1 MIFMSRFIYLIIFF
15 ILISTSV
22 VLSTGIGKLD
32 SMGIFGSQLHVVDFK
47 PYGFRIGY
55 PDEWKKVDGGSA
67 LFVCKM
73 NCKESQVFC
82 PNIVLNVV
90 AKKEGALLSNYAD
103 FFLGKVQAE
112 FKDMQLVSS
121 KSSIINGYA
130 CTTIDYKMSTNGTHL
145 GATTGVI
152 DLGDFIL
159 FVNCM
164 GDNEPAGNYARYR
177 GTFEQVIKSVT
188 KL

>member
-1 MIFMSRFIYLIIFF
+1 MSI
-15 ILISTSV
+15 
-22 VLSTGIGKLD
+22 VLVKLD
-32 SMGIFGSQLHVVDFK
+32 SMSILGSRLHVVDFK

-55 PDEWKKVDGGSA
+55 PDEWKRVDECSA

-73 NCKESQVFC
+73 NCKENKVFC

-90 AKKEGALLSNYAD
+90 AKKEGALLSNYTD
-103 FFLGKVQAE
+103 FFLKKVQAE

-121 KSSIINGYA
+121 KGSIINGYT

-164 GDNEPAGNYARYR
+164 GDNEPAGNYTRYR